1 LLAPGAGLALLS
13 AIVIFAIQAPH
24 MLAAA
29 GAFALAAWLI
39 GASAVDFR
47 ERWKA
52 RAVGVQNFASVLAH
66 AGLGISLL
74 GIAGTTLWRSEAL
87 EVLAPGQSMQVAAY
101 QLRFDGVAPRE
112 GPNYFADRATLDV
125 MRNGKA
131 IATIS
136 PEKRSYPAEGQAITD
151 TSIRTNGFSDLYVA
165 LGDDRGGGRWTV
177 RAYFNP
183 LAPFIWF
190 GGAIMALGG
199 LASLWGR
206 LRPNALRTA
215 AE

>member
-1 LLAPGAGLALLS
+1 LLAPGAGLALLA

-52 RAVGVQNFASVLAH
+52 RAVGAQNFASVLAH

-206 LRPNALRTA
+206 LRPIRMAP